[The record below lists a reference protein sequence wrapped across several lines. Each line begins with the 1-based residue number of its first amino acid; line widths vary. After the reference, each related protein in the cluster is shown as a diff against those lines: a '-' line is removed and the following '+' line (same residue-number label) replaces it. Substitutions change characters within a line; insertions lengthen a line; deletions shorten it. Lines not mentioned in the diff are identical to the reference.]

1 MSAVEHRK
9 RAEPAN
15 RSVPAPPTLAALAAG
30 HWISRA
36 IHVAAKLRVADLLA
50 DGPLDASILAQRTG
64 AHPDALFRLLR
75 ALAAVGVFSRRDGG
89 RFGLTSLGETLRSD
103 APGSLYDYVMMLG
116 SAESWQAWQHM
127 EDAVATGTPA
137 FDHAFGMPIF
147 EYFAK
152 NPALGRIFDKAMR
165 SRSAADHDAVV
176 AAYDF
181 SQAAHIVDVG
191 GGEGTF
197 LAAVLQSAP
206 RAKGTLFERPQ
217 AAAAAQAAVA
227 VSEAGGRIE
236 VLAGDF
242 FVAVPNGADLY
253 LIKQVVHDWNDEQAV
268 SILANCRRAMSAT
281 SRLLILEML
290 IGAENTPVFANMLDL
305 MMLVSTGGRERTLTE
320 YRQLASKA
328 GLDVTRVVPT
338 SVPLTILEAVP
349 IRRDVGNYG
358 GSEAR

>member
-1 MSAVEHRK
+1 MSTI
-9 RAEPAN
+9 AN
-15 RSVPAPPTLAALAAG
+15 PDRPEAPPRTGHVPPTLTALAAG
-30 HWISRA
+30 HWVSRA

-50 DGPLDASILAQRTG
+50 DGPLDANVLARKTG

-75 ALAAVGVFSRRDGG
+75 ALAAVGVFSQQDGG
-89 RFGLTSLGETLRSD
+89 RFGLAPPGEMLRPD

-152 NPALGRIFDKAMR
+152 NPALGRLFDKAMR
-165 SRSAADHDAVV
+165 SRSAADHDAVI

-181 SQAAHIVDVG
+181 ARAGHIVDVG

-197 LAAVLQSAP
+197 LAAVLNSAP

-217 AAAAAQAAVA
+217 AAAAARAAIA
-227 VSEAGGRIE
+227 ASEAAGRVDI
-236 VLAGDF
+236 VAGDF
-242 FVAVPNGADLY
+242 FSAVPAGADLY
-253 LIKQVVHDWNDEQAV
+253 LIKQVVHDWDDEQAV
-268 SILANCRRAMSAT
+268 SILANCRKAMSPT

-290 IGAENTPVFANMLDL
+290 IGAEDTPVFANMLDL
-305 MMLVSTGGRERTLTE
+305 MMLVSTGGRERTLAE
-320 YRQLASKA
+320 YRQLVSNA
-328 GLDVTRVVPT
+328 GLDVTRAVPT
-338 SVPLTILEAVP
+338 RVPLTIIEAVP
-349 IRRDVGNYG
+349 MRSEPVAYG